1 MQPPLGACMVARVG
15 KVVALVRASH
25 PDSRFRAVIHHDLLG
40 QAKAEVFLEKLAI
53 RRDVHG
59 ETVPMIQA
67 AHVGAARRE
76 PLRLVFQRWTQ
87 LGWRLI
93 PLCFVIELDLLPVR
107 VLVDECRAERYV
119 TVRSVAVE
127 ARYFYT

>member
-1 MQPPLGACMVARVG
+1 MQPPLGARMVARVG

-53 RRDVHG
+53 SRDVHS

-67 AHVGAARRE
+67 AHVDAARRE

-93 PLCFVIELDLLPVR
+93 PLCFAIELDLMPVR
-107 VLVDECRAERYV
+107 VLAEECRAVRQV
-119 TVRSVAVE
+119 TARPADVE
-127 ARYFYT
+127 ARSF